1 MISIERT
8 LQVIASVD
16 KKLNKENQLMTTIPE
31 CEEIINILVDD
42 EVKDE
47 KYKKDY
53 HSMENDMI
61 TNVMLGLIADLREG
75 KENEF
80 SYKV

>member
-16 KKLNKENQLMTTIPE
+16 KKLNKGNQLMTTIPE

-42 EVKDE
+42 EAKDE

-53 HSMENDMI
+53 HNMENDMI
-61 TNVMLGLIADLREG
+61 TNVMLGLISDLREG

-80 SYKV
+80 SNKV